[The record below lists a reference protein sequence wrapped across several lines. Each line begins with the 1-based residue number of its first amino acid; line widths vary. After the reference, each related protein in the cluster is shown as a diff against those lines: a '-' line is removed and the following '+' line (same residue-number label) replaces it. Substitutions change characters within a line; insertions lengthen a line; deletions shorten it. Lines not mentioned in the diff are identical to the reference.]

1 MDDNFT
7 EKEIQSTLTYLK
19 HHDLENANRLF
30 AIEFLR
36 ALQEM
41 TRRLADEDI
50 SQAELLH
57 KTLQAK
63 KKEKSAK
70 DEETEEDE
78 DDAETEES
86 EEPKTKESE
95 KP

>member
-1 MDDNFT
+1 MDDDFT

-19 HHDLENANRLF
+19 HHDPENANRLF

-41 TRRLADEDI
+41 TRRLANEDI

-63 KKEKSAK
+63 KKEKSEK
-70 DEETEEDE
+70 GEEGENDV
-78 DDAETEES
+78 ETEES
-86 EEPKTKESE
+86 EESKTEESE